1 MQQLNLFDTR
11 RGPPI
16 RVPVDPNGPVLQGEP
31 DFVYT
36 LAHPRMAWN
45 RAEIEI
51 HRHENGL
58 WMWSTEWNCDIGG
71 RGYRV
76 GAKWGKFADTREDA
90 LFYAA
95 CEIEDALRDKPGKE
109 AVLILNWIN
118 SLKTNP
124 KALS

>member
-1 MQQLNLFDTR
+1 MQQLSIFHTLPR
-11 RGPPI
+11 PPI
-16 RVPVDPNGPVLQGEP
+16 RVPVDPYGPVLKDEP

-36 LAHPRMAWN
+36 LAHARMAWN

-58 WMWSTEWNCDIGG
+58 WMWSTEWNCDNGG

-76 GAKWGKFADTREDA
+76 GAKWGKFAETHEDA

-95 CEIEDALRDKPGKE
+95 SETKTRFG
-109 AVLILNWIN
+109 
-118 SLKTNP
+118 TNP
-124 KALS
+124 ARTRC